1 MEVTHGARVDGQAI
15 VLVLDNGF
23 ADGHT
28 VTLTNIKAIGV
39 VATVAVAVRVANG
52 DTVQDNV
59 VGLDAESLHGGV
71 LDIEAGDS
79 RVIKV
84 VGVEELGL
92 GLSAVGALAV
102 PPARTA
108 AVDGVVGC
116 STNDDVGS
124 GDTDERAIPLLVSE
138 GGLAVEYHL

>member
-1 MEVTHGARVDGQAI
+1 
-15 VLVLDNGF
+15 
-23 ADGHT
+23 
-28 VTLTNIKAIGV
+28 
-39 VATVAVAVRVANG
+39 VATVVVAVRVVDG

-92 GLSAVGALAV
+92 GLAAVGALTV
-102 PPARTA
+102 PPACTA
-108 AVDGVVGC
+108 TVDGVVGC
-116 STNDDVGS
+116 SANDDVGS
-124 GDTDERAIPLLVSE
+124 GDTDERAIPLLLNLGRWSVKILAESRPSVSAWV
-138 GGLAVEYHL
+138 GWFVLQ